1 MPKSHAEISKAYRG
15 RKKVKEGED
24 FQKRESSHVMKYYTV
39 SSKLSNEGLEER

>member
-1 MPKSHAEISKAYRG
+1 MPKSHAEIPKAYRG